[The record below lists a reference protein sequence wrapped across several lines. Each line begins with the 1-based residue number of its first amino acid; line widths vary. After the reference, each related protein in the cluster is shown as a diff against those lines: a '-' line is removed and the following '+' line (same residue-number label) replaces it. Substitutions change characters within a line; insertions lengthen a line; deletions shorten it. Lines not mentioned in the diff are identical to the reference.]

1 MNNMFAVVQKEI
13 GQGDAVLVAVF
24 MIESDAKNWVL
35 GQYEPDDYYVEEFA
49 FDWAYWIEARKAL
62 GIY

>member
-13 GQGDAVLVAVF
+13 DQGDAVLVAVF
-24 MIESDAKNWVL
+24 LIESDAKNWVKV
-35 GQYEPDDYYVEEFA
+35 QYEPDAFYVEKFA
-49 FDWAYWIEARKAL
+49 FDWKYWIEARKTL

>member
-13 GQGDAVLVAVF
+13 EQGDAVLVAVF

-35 GQYEPDDYYVEEFA
+35 DQYEPDNFYVEEFA
-49 FDWAYWIEARKAL
+49 FDWKHWIEARKTL